1 MDNSDFSNVRYAMS
15 DGWTKVRPLG
25 EPVTIHADRP
35 YADTFVSAMH
45 ESAFER
51 TLELEHFNKEFPDG
65 VTKEFLDE
73 LTHIRSVCD
82 LFYKSNVRRMTYP
95 ATVRQAKSRHK
106 GNRDN
111 EKRRYEYVVVQCMM
125 HDVRIKNETA

>member
-1 MDNSDFSNVRYAMS
+1 MS
-15 DGWTKVRPLG
+15 DGWAKVRPLG

-45 ESAFER
+45 DIQEPAFER
-51 TLELEHFNKEFPDG
+51 TLELKHFN
-65 VTKEFLDE
+65 KEFLDE

-111 EKRRYEYVVVQCMM
+111 EKRRYEYVVVQCVM